1 MCGTDMV
8 MEKYRNNTN
17 FKNQQLKIE
26 NSLIYQRSEN
36 TKIIPIVFHII
47 HDGHI
52 IGEDENISI
61 DQIYVKT

>member
-1 MCGTDMV
+1 MLFSQTLPMCGTDQV
-8 MEKYRNNTN
+8 MKKYRHNIN

-26 NSLIYQRSEN
+26 NNLINQRAEN

-52 IGEDENISI
+52 IGEDENI
-61 DQIYVKT
+61 